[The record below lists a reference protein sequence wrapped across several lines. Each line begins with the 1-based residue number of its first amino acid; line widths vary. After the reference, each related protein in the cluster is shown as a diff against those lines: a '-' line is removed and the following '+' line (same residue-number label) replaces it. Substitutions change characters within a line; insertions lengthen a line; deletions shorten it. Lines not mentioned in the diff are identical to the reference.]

1 METPLLKEGSALHS
15 INVNRIRI
23 EQNQN
28 QDRSRN
34 VNNIADK
41 KADFGKVLKKEIQ
54 KSQNIKFSKHALERL
69 EQRKI
74 QLTTNEVDKIDN
86 AINKA
91 AEKGIKETLII
102 MNNKAFI
109 ASVPNRTVITAA
121 ADNQLKESV
130 FTNIDG
136 AIFA

>member
-1 METPLLKEGSALHS
+1 MYP
-15 INVNRIRI
+15 ININRIRI
-23 EQNQN
+23 SQGQNQN
-28 QDRSRN
+28 KDRKL
-34 VNNIADK
+34 NNINKQA
-41 KADFGKVLKKEIQ
+41 ASFKELLQGQI
-54 KSQNIKFSKHALERL
+54 NNNGNLKFSKHALERL

-74 QLTTNEVDKIDN
+74 QLTSQEVNKLHR

-91 AEKGIKETLII
+91 AEKGIRETLII
-102 MNNKAFI
+102 MDNKAFI

-121 ADNQLKESV
+121 TGNQLKENV

>member
-1 METPLLKEGSALHS
+1 MI
-15 INVNRIRI
+15 INQIRI
-23 EQNQN
+23 DQNRGQN
-28 QDRSRN
+28 KN
-34 VNNIADK
+34 LNNTSDK
-41 KADFGKVLKKEIQ
+41 KADFGTVLQKEIQ
-54 KSQNIKFSKHALERL
+54 KNQNIKFSKHALERL

-74 QLTTNEVDKIDN
+74 QLTTKEVDKIDN
-86 AINKA
+86 AISKA

-121 ADNQLKESV
+121 ADNQLKENV

-136 AIFA
+136 AIFT

>member
-1 METPLLKEGSALHS
+1 MN
-15 INVNRIRI
+15 INQIRI
-23 EQNQN
+23 NQNQN
-28 QDRSRN
+28 QNQGRN
-34 VNNIADK
+34 LNHVNKPGTSFKD
-41 KADFGKVLKKEIQ
+41 VLQ
-54 KSQNIKFSKHALERL
+54 KQISSNGNIKFSKHALQRL

-74 QLTTNEVDKIDN
+74 QLSTQEVNKLHN

-102 MNNKAFI
+102 MDNKAFI

-121 ADNQLKESV
+121 TGNQLKENV

>member
-1 METPLLKEGSALHS
+1 MI
-15 INVNRIRI
+15 INQIRI
-23 EQNQN
+23 NQNQN
-28 QDRSRN
+28 QNQNRN
-34 VNNIADK
+34 LNNVGNK
-41 KADFGKVLKKEIQ
+41 KADFGTILQKEIQ
-54 KSQNIKFSKHALERL
+54 KGQNIKFSKHALERL

-74 QLTTNEVDKIDN
+74 QLTTKEVDKIDN

>member
-1 METPLLKEGSALHS
+1 MIIKQ
-15 INVNRIRI
+15 IRI

-28 QDRSRN
+28 RN
-34 VNNIADK
+34 RNSNNISDK
-41 KADFGKVLKKEIQ
+41 KAGFETVLQKEIQ

-69 EQRKI
+69 QQRKI
-74 QLTTNEVDKIDN
+74 QLTTQEVNKLDS

-121 ADNQLKESV
+121 ADNQLKENV

>member
-1 METPLLKEGSALHS
+1 MI
-15 INVNRIRI
+15 INQIRI
-23 EQNQN
+23 DQNRGQN
-28 QDRSRN
+28 KN
-34 VNNIADK
+34 LNNIGDK
-41 KADFGKVLKKEIQ
+41 KADFGTVLQKEIQ
-54 KSQNIKFSKHALERL
+54 KNQNIKFSKHALERL

-74 QLTTNEVDKIDN
+74 QLTTKEVDKIDN
-86 AINKA
+86 AISKA

-102 MNNKAFI
+102 MSNKAFI

-136 AIFA
+136 AIFT

>member
-1 METPLLKEGSALHS
+1 MHS
-15 INVNRIRI
+15 ININQIRI
-23 EQNQN
+23 NQNQN
-28 QDRSRN
+28 QNKNRN
-34 VNNIADK
+34 SSNINNK
-41 KADFGKVLKKEIQ
+41 KAGFEAVLQKEIQ
-54 KSQNIKFSKHALERL
+54 KNQNIKFSKHALERL

-74 QLTTNEVDKIDN
+74 QLTTQEVNKLDN

-102 MNNKAFI
+102 MQNKAFI

-121 ADNQLKESV
+121 ADNQLRENV

-136 AIFA
+136 AVFA

>member
-1 METPLLKEGSALHS
+1 MHS
-15 INVNRIRI
+15 INVNRIRV

-28 QDRSRN
+28 QNRN
-34 VNNIADK
+34 KNLNNINDK
-41 KADFGKVLKKEIQ
+41 KIGFESVLKKEI
-54 KSQNIKFSKHALERL
+54 KKNQNIKFSKHALERL
-69 EQRKI
+69 GQRKI
-74 QLTTNEVDKIDN
+74 QLTTKEVDKIDN
-86 AINKA
+86 AISRA

>member
-1 METPLLKEGSALHS
+1 MHS
-15 INVNRIRI
+15 ININQIRI
-23 EQNQN
+23 NQNQN
-28 QDRSRN
+28 KNRN
-34 VNNIADK
+34 SSNINNK
-41 KADFGKVLKKEIQ
+41 KAGFEAVLQKEIQ
-54 KSQNIKFSKHALERL
+54 KNQNIKFSKHALERL

-74 QLTTNEVDKIDN
+74 QLTTQEVNKLDN

-102 MNNKAFI
+102 MENKAFI

-121 ADNQLKESV
+121 ADNQLRENV

-136 AIFA
+136 AVFA